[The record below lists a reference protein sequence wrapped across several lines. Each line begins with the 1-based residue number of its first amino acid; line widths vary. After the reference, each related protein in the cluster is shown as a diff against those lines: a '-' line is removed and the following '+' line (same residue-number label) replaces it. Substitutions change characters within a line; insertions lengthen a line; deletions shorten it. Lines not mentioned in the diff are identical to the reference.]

1 MQLPDFCS
9 MASHP
14 PALLLHPSTYVRL
27 VSKGPRCLAPSH
39 RQRSASHSH
48 CITPVGCWSSL
59 RFTYLS
65 IRVCF
70 MCADLHVS
78 STPRLKAPRKGP
90 SFCTIAVCRSLYPV
104 DVLLSSVRGR
114 FRSFGVEA
122 GSYPCCQHAISCG
135 RPLESSWS
143 FRSCYCSPY
152 LHAAK
157 VLTSL
162 LTRNWCFLHCR
173 LLLCSR
179 RSLLARCKD
188 VRRQVVTIVNTST
201 RP

>member
-1 MQLPDFCS
+1 M
-9 MASHP
+9 
-14 PALLLHPSTYVRL
+14 R
-27 VSKGPRCLAPSH
+27 
-39 RQRSASHSH
+39 
-48 CITPVGCWSSL
+48 W
-59 RFTYLS
+59 
-65 IRVCF
+65 
-70 MCADLHVS
+70 
-78 STPRLKAPRKGP
+78 
-90 SFCTIAVCRSLYPV
+90 VCRSLYPV
-104 DVLLSSVRGR
+104 DVLLSSIRGR

-122 GSYPCCQHAISCG
+122 GSYPCRQHAISRG

-201 RP
+201 RPKQVGCMTELPPRCRDVQEVSTLLKTSGSALLVFPVSRLLRHIQLLSRVCIM